1 MENSGDK
8 MESSSR
14 YFSKNEF
21 SDILPMSQTST
32 SSRNQYYSPASQPT
46 PSTSAFSSRN
56 RISTGNSPATQPTP
70 STSTRP
76 RSSSV
81 QPFSDRSSSVQ
92 FSNQSSSVRTLSG
105 RLSSTNPSR
114 NQYYSPASQPTP
126 STSSCS
132 VYQKTP
138 FLNQTTNQSSSVSTL
153 TSTAHEQTSFSQ
165 SRATEATSTDSRT
178 EFFSDFSKTPR
189 KRRSYSVTTPTSS
202 SRNDTPRRTPNPNN
216 SSYFGDIDTNCFVA
230 VVEGRGNA
238 RGEVGIASIGLNN
251 PTLAICQFSDSR
263 TYVRDKLSLRELNH
277 CVTRTPPR
285 STPLR
290 KH

>member
-21 SDILPMSQTST
+21 SDIWPMSQTST
-32 SSRNQYYSPASQPT
+32 SSKNQYNSPVSQPT

-81 QPFSDRSSSVQ
+81 QPFSDRSSRSQ

-105 RLSSTNPSR
+105 RLSSTNPLMD
-114 NQYYSPASQPTP
+114 YS
-126 STSSCS
+126 STSTCS

-138 FLNQTTNQSSSVSTL
+138 FLNQTTNQTSSVSSL
-153 TSTAHEQTSFSQ
+153 TSTNHEQASFSQ
-165 SRATEATSTDSRT
+165 SRATEVTSTDSRT

-263 TYVRDKLSLRELNH
+263 TYVRDKLSLRKLNRKY
-277 CVTRTPPR
+277 VA
-285 STPLR
+285 LR
-290 KH
+290 ASA